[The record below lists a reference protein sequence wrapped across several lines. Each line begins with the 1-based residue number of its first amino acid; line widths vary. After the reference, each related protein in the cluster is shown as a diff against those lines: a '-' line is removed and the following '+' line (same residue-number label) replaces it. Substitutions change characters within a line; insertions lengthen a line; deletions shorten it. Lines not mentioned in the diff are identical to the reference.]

1 MVEGVRFQADPYTFS
16 LSPSQ
21 RQLMLAEERR
31 SHILDLLA
39 QKSVVTLAELSAH
52 FGTSEM
58 TIRRDLD
65 VLAEHG
71 ACQRIRGGA
80 MALRKPE
87 NRNYAY
93 PPYFSREQVQA
104 GEKRAIARTAASLI
118 RPGDTVALDSGTT
131 MTMLADEARN
141 LEGITVISNSL
152 QVLDRLRNAPGV
164 VAVSPGGI
172 LAVEDMGAGEVSF
185 AGPMTVSAL
194 RAFRPRRAFISAS
207 GVELGSGIFNAG
219 LFQAEI
225 KRTLI
230 EIAAESILVV
240 DSSKFGRANGVLVT
254 TLGRFSSVITDSGV
268 SEQTLA
274 ALRRSVREV
283 VVVEP
288 ATEVAPEDPERAPS
302 LIAVGA

>member
-1 MVEGVRFQADPYTFS
+1 M
-16 LSPSQ
+16 
-21 RQLMLAEERR
+21 
-31 SHILDLLA
+31 
-39 QKSVVTLAELSAH
+39 
-52 FGTSEM
+52 
-58 TIRRDLD
+58 
-65 VLAEHG
+65 
-71 ACQRIRGGA
+71 A
-80 MALRKPE
+80 MRKPE

-93 PPYFSREQVQA
+93 PSYFSREQVQA
-104 GEKRAIARTAASLI
+104 GEKRAIARAAAALI
-118 RPGDTVALDSGTT
+118 RPGDTIALDSGTT

-141 LEGITVISNSL
+141 LEGISVISNSL

-164 VAVSPGGI
+164 VAISPGGI
-172 LAVEDMGAGEVSF
+172 LAVEDMGVGEVSF

-194 RAFRPRRAFISAS
+194 RTFRPRRAFISAS

-254 TLGRFSSVITDSGV
+254 TLDRFSSVITDSGATEEV
-268 SEQTLA
+268 LA
-274 ALRRSVREV
+274 ALRRAVRDV

-288 ATEVAPEDPERAPS
+288 ASEAAAEDAERAPA
-302 LIAVGA
+302 LAAAGG